1 MELEMESARRRS
13 PEESACAWLAVDDE
27 ASASASDDL
36 LFDRRRP
43 SRSMDSV
50 RCVWRVSS
58 AWMWMGNACE
68 RVSVCCAMVR
78 NWRPRDL
85 KEQIVCQ

>member
-13 PEESACAWLAVDDE
+13 PDESACAWLAVNDE
-27 ASASASDDL
+27 ASASASDGL
-36 LFDRRRP
+36 LLDRRRP

-58 AWMWMGNACE
+58 AWMWMGYAWE

-78 NWRPRDL
+78 NWRPRD
-85 KEQIVCQ
+85 